1 MNKRSLVAA
10 IMLIG
15 VGIIFGVVLV
25 SNFGNSGLTSL
36 FAGGIKDIGA
46 KTPPVAMNEAVRALN
61 DAHISVA
68 KSVNPAVVSINVIT
82 ETKISKN
89 RIPDLFKFFGM
100 PDDGTGQGDGE
111 ENDGGKDQTQKS
123 EGAGSGV
130 VISDDGYIVTNNHV
144 VEDAKADGIKVIF
157 SDKKEYKA
165 KLIGRDPLTD
175 VAVLKIDATGLQAV
189 HVGNSDNVQVGEM
202 VIAVGNPLGLHSTV
216 TSGIVSALGRGALG
230 LNKDN
235 YAIENFIQVDA
246 AINPGNSGGGLFNL
260 QGSLI
265 GINTAIASRTGYFS
279 GYGFAIPINLAK
291 AVILDIMEDGK
302 VDRGYIGVQIRSVD
316 EVIAKSMKLDKVAG
330 VLVDN
335 VLPDGAASKAGLES
349 GDVILEL
356 DGVSVNTSNELQSRV
371 VMHRAGESIKLKIW
385 RDGKLISKSVT
396 LQPRD
401 KDKLASEDAK
411 KGLTDDDM
419 DTDSGKPV
427 SFKQLG
433 FTVGML
439 TEKAKKDNDV
449 ETGVVITKVEQF
461 SEAAERGL
469 FPNAVILKADKQN
482 IQTPGQLKKAFDAKR
497 GDIIRLQLKT
507 KDGTRLIFI
516 EVPKENS

>member
-1 MNKRSLVAA
+1 MNKRSLAAA

-25 SNFGNSGLTSL
+25 SNFGTGGMGSL
-36 FAGGIKDIGA
+36 FAGGLKDVGA
-46 KTPPVAMNEAVRALN
+46 KNPPVMMNETVKALN
-61 DAHISVA
+61 DAYKAVS
-68 KSVNPAVVSINVIT
+68 KSVNPSVVSINVLT
-82 ETKISKN
+82 ETKVPKN
-89 RIPDLFKFFGM
+89 RLPDLFKFFGQ
-100 PDDGTGQGDGE
+100 PDDGSQDDNGGGD
-111 ENDGGKDQTQKS
+111 DRTQKS

-130 VISDDGYIVTNNHV
+130 VITEDGYIVTNNHV
-144 VEDAKADGIKVIF
+144 VEDASTDGIKVIF

-175 VAVLKIDATGLQAV
+175 IAVLKIEAKGLPAV
-189 HVGNSDNVQVGEM
+189 HFGNSDDVQVGEM

-230 LNKDN
+230 LNN
-235 YAIENFIQVDA
+235 NSYAIENFIQVDA

-265 GINTAIASRTGYFS
+265 GINSAIASRTGYFS
-279 GYGFAIPINLAK
+279 GYGFAIPVNLAK
-291 AVILDIMEDGK
+291 AVILDIMDDGK

-316 EVIAKSMKLDKVAG
+316 EVIAKSMKLDNVAG

-335 VLPDGAASKAGLES
+335 VLPNGAASKAGLES

-356 DGVSVNTSNELQSRV
+356 DGLPVNTSNELQSRV
-371 VMHRAGESIKLKIW
+371 VQHRAGETVKLKVW
-385 RDGKLISKSVT
+385 RDGKVINKSVT
-396 LQPRD
+396 LQPKD
-401 KDKLASEDAK
+401 DDKLADNAK
-411 KGLTDDDM
+411 KGIGPGEEPDE
-419 DTDSGKPV
+419 DSNKPV
-427 SFKQLG
+427 TFKQLG
-433 FTVGML
+433 FSVSSL

-449 ETGVVITKVEQF
+449 ENGVVITKVDQY

-469 FPNAVILKADKQN
+469 YPNGVITKADKQA
-482 IQTPGQLKKAFDAKR
+482 IQTPAQLKKAMDAKR
-497 GDIIRLQLKT
+497 GDVIRLQLKT
-507 KDGTRLIFI
+507 KDGTRLVFI

>member
-25 SNFGNSGLTSL
+25 SNFGNGGMGSL
-36 FAGGIKDIGA
+36 FAGGIKDVGA
-46 KTPPVAMNEAVRALN
+46 KNPPVVVNETVKALN
-61 DAHISVA
+61 DAYKAVS
-68 KSVNPAVVSINVIT
+68 KSVNPSVVSINVLT
-82 ETKISKN
+82 ETKVPKN
-89 RIPDLFKFFGM
+89 RLPDIFKFFGQ
-100 PDDGTGQGDGE
+100 PDDGSQD
-111 ENDGGKDQTQKS
+111 ENSDEDRTQKS

-130 VISDDGYIVTNNHV
+130 VVSDDGYIVTNNHV
-144 VEDAKADGIKVIF
+144 VEDAQADGIKVIF

-175 VAVLKIDATGLQAV
+175 IAVLKIEATGLPAV
-189 HVGNSDNVQVGEM
+189 HFGNSDNVQVGEM

-230 LNKDN
+230 LNRDS

-279 GYGFAIPINLAK
+279 GYGFAIPANLAK
-291 AVILDIMEDGK
+291 AVILDIMDDGK

-316 EVIAKSMKLDKVAG
+316 EVIAKSMKLDNVAG

-356 DGVSVNTSNELQSRV
+356 DGVPVNTSNELQSRV
-371 VMHRAGESIKLKIW
+371 VQHRAGESVKLKIW
-385 RDGKLISKSVT
+385 RDGKFIFKSVT
-396 LQPRD
+396 LQPKD
-401 KDKLASEDAK
+401 KDKLAAAK
-411 KGLTDDDM
+411 KGNAPGEELDE
-419 DTDSGKPV
+419 DSNKPI

-433 FTVGML
+433 FTVGSL

-449 ETGVVITKVEQF
+449 ESGVLITKVDQF
-461 SEAAERGL
+461 SEAAARGL
-469 FPNAVILKADKQN
+469 FPNAVILKADKQT
-482 IQTPGQLKKAFDAKR
+482 IQTPAQLKKAIDAKR
-497 GDIIRLQLKT
+497 GDVIRLQLKS
-507 KDGTRLIFI
+507 KDGTRLVFI

>member
-1 MNKRSLVAA
+1 MNKRTLVSA

-36 FAGGIKDIGA
+36 FAGGVKDIGA
-46 KTPPVAMNEAVRALN
+46 KAPPVVTSEVVRALN
-61 DAHISVA
+61 DAHINVA
-68 KSVNPAVVSINVIT
+68 RSVNPAVVSINVIT
-82 ETKISKN
+82 ETKVSKN
-89 RIPDLFKFFGM
+89 RIPDIFKFFGM
-100 PDDGTGQGDGE
+100 PDDGSGQGGGE
-111 ENDGGKDQTQKS
+111 DNGGKDQTEKS

-130 VISDDGYIVTNNHV
+130 VITDDGYIVTNNHV

-175 VAVLKIDATGLQAV
+175 VAVLKIEANGLYAV
-189 HVGNSDNVQVGEM
+189 HLGNSDNVQVGEM

-230 LNKDN
+230 LNRDN

-279 GYGFAIPINLAK
+279 GYGFAIPVNLAK

-335 VLPDGAASKAGLES
+335 VLPDGAAMKAGLES

-401 KDKLASEDAK
+401 KDKLASDDAK
-411 KGLTDDDM
+411 KGLTDDEM

-427 SFKQLG
+427 SFKELG

-507 KDGTRLIFI
+507 KEGTRLIFI

>member
-1 MNKRSLVAA
+1 MNKRSLAAA

-25 SNFGNSGLTSL
+25 SNFGNGRVGSL
-36 FAGGIKDIGA
+36 FAGGVKDIGA
-46 KTPPVAMNEAVRALN
+46 KNPPIVVNETVRALN
-61 DAHISVA
+61 DAYKAVS
-68 KSVNPAVVSINVIT
+68 KSVNPSVVSINVLT
-82 ETKISKN
+82 ETKVPKN
-89 RIPDLFKFFGM
+89 RLPDIFKFFGQ
-100 PDDGTGQGDGE
+100 PDDGSQDNGE
-111 ENDGGKDQTQKS
+111 EDRTQKS

-130 VISDDGYIVTNNHV
+130 IVSEDGYIVTNNHV
-144 VEDAKADGIKVIF
+144 VEDASADGIKVIF

-175 VAVLKIDATGLQAV
+175 IAVLKIEAKGLPAV
-189 HVGNSDNVQVGEM
+189 HFGNSDDVQVGEM
-202 VIAVGNPLGLHSTV
+202 VLAVGNPLGLHSTV

-230 LNKDN
+230 LNRGS
-235 YAIENFIQVDA
+235 YAIENFIQIDA

-265 GINTAIASRTGYFS
+265 GINSAIASRTGYFS

-291 AVILDIMEDGK
+291 AVVLDIMDDGK

-316 EVIAKSMKLDKVAG
+316 EVIAKSMKLESVAG

-335 VLPDGAASKAGLES
+335 VLSDGAASKAGIET

-356 DGVSVNTSNELQSRV
+356 DGVPVNTSNELQSRV
-371 VMHRAGESIKLKIW
+371 VQHRAGESVKLKIW
-385 RDGKLISKSVT
+385 REGKMITKSVT
-396 LQPRD
+396 LQPREE
-401 KDKLASEDAK
+401 DKLASNAK
-411 KGLTDDDM
+411 KGNAPGEEM
-419 DTDSGKPV
+419 DEDSNKPV
-427 SFKQLG
+427 VFKQLG
-433 FTVGML
+433 FTIGAL
-439 TEKAKKDNDV
+439 TEKAKKDNEV
-449 ETGVVITKVEQF
+449 ESGVLITKVDQF

-469 FPNAVILKADKQN
+469 FPNAVIVKADKQA
-482 IQTPGQLKKAFDAKR
+482 IQTPAQLKKAIDSKR
-497 GDIIRLQLKT
+497 GDVVRLQLKT

>member
-1 MNKRSLVAA
+1 
-10 IMLIG
+10 
-15 VGIIFGVVLV
+15 
-25 SNFGNSGLTSL
+25 
-36 FAGGIKDIGA
+36 
-46 KTPPVAMNEAVRALN
+46 
-61 DAHISVA
+61 
-68 KSVNPAVVSINVIT
+68 
-82 ETKISKN
+82 
-89 RIPDLFKFFGM
+89 
-100 PDDGTGQGDGE
+100 
-111 ENDGGKDQTQKS
+111 
-123 EGAGSGV
+123 
-130 VISDDGYIVTNNHV
+130 
-144 VEDAKADGIKVIF
+144 
-157 SDKKEYKA
+157 
-165 KLIGRDPLTD
+165 
-175 VAVLKIDATGLQAV
+175 
-189 HVGNSDNVQVGEM
+189 
-202 VIAVGNPLGLHSTV
+202 
-216 TSGIVSALGRGALG
+216 
-230 LNKDN
+230 
-235 YAIENFIQVDA
+235 VDA

-335 VLPDGAASKAGLES
+335 VLPDGAASKAGIES

-411 KGLTDDDM
+411 KGLTDDDI